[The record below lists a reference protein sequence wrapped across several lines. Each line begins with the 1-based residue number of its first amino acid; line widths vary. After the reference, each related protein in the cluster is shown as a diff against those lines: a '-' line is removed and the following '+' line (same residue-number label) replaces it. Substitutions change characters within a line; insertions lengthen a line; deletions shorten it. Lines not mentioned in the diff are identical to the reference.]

1 MEKTGREKTDKKEA
15 IPVNRPH
22 VVVINTGGTIA
33 MRAEEGKGVVP
44 TNKLPFSALL
54 PYLERHARI
63 TMDDYLNIPSPH
75 MTPHHMLDVA
85 RRVRA
90 AVARDDVHGVV
101 ITHGTDTL
109 EETAFLLDLVVK
121 TDKPIVVTGAM
132 RASDELG
139 ADGPVNLLAAV
150 RVAAHPDSRGKGVL
164 VVFNDE
170 IHAARYVT
178 KTHSANVATFQSP
191 LHGPVG
197 TVTHTDIFY
206 HHAPLV
212 REHFP
217 VDTLAENVALVKA
230 AAGTDDFFLQ
240 ACADRGVDGVVIEA
254 LGLGNLP
261 PAMVPGVRRLLTAR
275 IPVVLVSRCYNG
287 MVLPVYGYE
296 GGGRQLDEL
305 GVILSSGRLNG
316 QKARIKLMVALPL
329 SRDMNR
335 LREWFR
341 Q

>member
-1 MEKTGREKTDKKEA
+1 MMKTDKKEA
-15 IPVNRPH
+15 IPLNHPH

-33 MRAEEGKGVVP
+33 MRASGGKGVVP
-44 TNKLPFSALL
+44 ASEPPFSALL
-54 PYLERHARI
+54 PHLERHARI
-63 TMDDYLNIPSPH
+63 TMDDYLNVPSPH
-75 MTPHHMLDVA
+75 MTPRHMLA
-85 RRVRA
+85 LAQRVQATVRQS
-90 AVARDDVHGVV
+90 DVHGVV

-150 RVAAHPDSRGKGVL
+150 RVAAHPESGGKGVL

-178 KTHSANVATFQSP
+178 KTHSTNVATFQSP
-191 LHGPVG
+191 QHGPIG
-197 TVTHTDIFY
+197 TVTQADIFY

-217 VDTLAENVALVKA
+217 AQALAENVALVKA
-230 AAGTDDFFLQ
+230 AAGMDDFFLQ

-261 PAMVPGVRRLLTAR
+261 PAMVPGVRRLLAAR

-296 GGGRQLDEL
+296 GGGRQLHKL

-316 QKARIKLMVALPL
+316 QKARIKLMVTLSL
-329 SRDMNR
+329 SRDLDQ